1 MSTVKLS
8 LSDAYDLALECLLH
22 NGCNR
27 ENAEAVAGRMIQAE
41 ADRCYSHGLFRMP
54 WYVSG
59 VKSGRVNGHASP
71 TVERLAPGV
80 LRMDGDGGYA
90 PLGHRV
96 GQAPLMDCAREQG
109 IAALAYVN
117 MFHIAALWPET
128 EALAEEGFCAFAFT
142 GSYPYVAPAG
152 GKSPLFGTNPM
163 GFAWPRKDRPPLV
176 FDQASAAMARGE
188 IQIAARD
195 GHSVPETAGI
205 GPDGETTTDP
215 NVVLKGAQ
223 LGFGGY
229 KGASLAM
236 MIELLAGPLLG
247 EFLSIESQQDDG
259 GLKGPPKGGELIL
272 ALDPA
277 RFGAPDEYLER
288 GESLF
293 NAVLD
298 QEGTRLPGDRRHASR
313 AETRHSGIE
322 LPARLHREIQDLM
335 A

>member
-1 MSTVKLS
+1 MPTISPSSASCTT
-8 LSDAYDLALECLLH
+8 AA
-22 NGCNR
+22 NR

-41 ADRCYSHGLFRMP
+41 ADRCFSHGLFRMP

-80 LRMDGDGGYA
+80 LRNGRGRRLRA
-90 PLGHRV
+90 LGATASARP
-96 GQAPLMDCAREQG
+96 PLMDCAREQG

-195 GHSVPETAGI
+195 GPQRARDRGHRSGRR
-205 GPDGETTTDP
+205 DHHRSQRR
-215 NVVLKGAQ
+215 AQ
-223 LGFGGY
+223 GR
-229 KGASLAM
+229 
-236 MIELLAGPLLG
+236 
-247 EFLSIESQQDDG
+247 
-259 GLKGPPKGGELIL
+259 
-272 ALDPA
+272 PA
-277 RFGAPDEYLER
+277 RIRRVQG
-288 GESLF
+288 
-293 NAVLD
+293 
-298 QEGTRLPGDRRHASR
+298 RLPWR
-313 AETRHSGIE
+313 
-322 LPARLHREIQDLM
+322 
-335 A
+335 